1 MLFNSA
7 EFVLF
12 AAVFFTGWKLMRGR
26 TLRLGWLTAASF
38 FFYGWWDWRFLA
50 LLAGSGVLDFFCGLG
65 MRRFPERKK
74 LLLGLSLMGNVGS
87 LAVFKYLGF
96 LTANVSATLNV
107 LGLEGVSAPAW
118 NIVLPVGI
126 SFYTFQSMSY
136 TIDIYRGRLEPTE
149 SPLHFFAY
157 LSMFPQ
163 LVAGPIVRAA
173 DLLPQLEERHEPT
186 EQESWDGWTL
196 IAQGFFKKTVLADN
210 LAPFV
215 DAHFNNID
223 AYPAGITWW
232 FISLLFA
239 YQIYFDFSGYSNIAR
254 GLGHLMGLSFPVNFN
269 HPYISTSFREFWGRW
284 HISLSTWFRDYVYV
298 PLGGNREGSYKG
310 MRNACI
316 TMVVS
321 GLWHGAAWTFVIWG
335 ALHAAYLMLERLTK
349 WPDRLLTY
357 RRVGGRAI
365 AVLLVF
371 LLTLLSWVF
380 FRAKDLGDALKVL
393 TRMTSPDALAVP
405 ASIPA
410 VAAVVVGIGIAWDV
424 AVYVRTHHE
433 ERVRGL
439 HERLRPLGF
448 VVAAG
453 LLLAS
458 IYFRGPGAAFIYF
471 QF

>member
-12 AAVFFTGWKLMRGR
+12 AAVFFAGWKLARGR
-26 TLRLGWLTAASF
+26 TASLAWLTVASF
-38 FFYGWWDWRFLA
+38 FFYGWWDWRFLF
-50 LLAGSGVLDFFCGLG
+50 LLAASGVLDFFCGLG
-65 MRRFPERKK
+65 MRRYPTRKK
-74 LLLGLSLMGNVGS
+74 LFLALSLLGNVGS
-87 LAVFKYLGF
+87 LGVFKYLGF
-96 LTANVSATLNV
+96 FAANVSAVAHLV
-107 LGLEGVSAPAW
+107 GVEGVTAPQW

-136 TIDIYRGRLEPTE
+136 TIDIYRDRLEPTR
-149 SPLHFFAY
+149 SMLHFFAY

-163 LVAGPIVRAA
+163 LVAGPIVRAS
-173 DLLPQLEERHEPT
+173 DLLPQLEERTTPDEEET
-186 EQESWDGWTL
+186 WKGWSL
-196 IAQGFFKKTVLADN
+196 VAQGFFKKTVLADN

-215 DAHFNNID
+215 DAHFGNLG

-232 FISLLFA
+232 FVSLLFA

-254 GLGHLMGLSFPVNFN
+254 GLGHLMGLRFPVNFN
-269 HPYISTSFREFWGRW
+269 HPYIASSFREFWGRW

-298 PLGGNREGSYKG
+298 PLGGNRRGKTRG
-310 MRNACI
+310 MVNAAV

-335 ALHAAYLMLERLTK
+335 ALHALYLSLERVTQ
-349 WPDRLLTY
+349 WPE
-357 RRVGGRAI
+357 RVTALFGRMGKLV

-380 FRAKDLGDALKVL
+380 FRAATLGDALVVL
-393 TRMTSPDALAVP
+393 GRMTSPAALAIP
-405 ASIPA
+405 ATVPA
-410 VAAVVVGIGIAWDV
+410 VAVAVVAVGVLWDV
-424 AVYVRTHHE
+424 GAYVSQHHGD
-433 ERVRGL
+433 RVAGL
-439 HERLRPLGF
+439 KARLQPLGF

-453 LLLAS
+453 LLVAS
-458 IYFRGPGAAFIYF
+458 IYLRGPGASFIYF